1 MYFELNTV
9 SKMVFNKYA
18 YSRCSFLEFEHL
30 KQLLLG
36 YALWLL
42 NIIIQQVI
50 KRENRKNK
58 VHITNTFSLYI
69 NSKGV
74 FMEWDWLLC
83 L

>member
-1 MYFELNTV
+1 
-9 SKMVFNKYA
+9 MVLNKYA
-18 YSRCSFLEFEHL
+18 YSRCSFSEFEHL

-42 NIIIQQVI
+42 NITIQHMI
-50 KRENRKNK
+50 KRENRKDK
-58 VHITNTFSLYI
+58 VHIKNTFSLYI

-74 FMEWDWLLC
+74 FTEWDWLLF